1 MQAVV
6 CIETLAFLNVFFKI
20 LFKLFDQQVVFYNLQ
35 INKDVISRTT
45 KYVNRLLTFIPVRYI
60 AN

>member
-20 LFKLFDQQVVFYNLQ
+20 SFKLFDQQVVFYNLQ